1 MSDKK
6 FHALA
11 KKGDGALV
19 RSGSVW
25 TYPGAE
31 MDRSGTNLRLPVEY
45 VTDAEVQEAL
55 GAGHLTASVH
65 GLDGQVAAVRVAKD
79 GEGPT
84 AIPMTMVGTSE
95 AGTELP
101 PNSRPTHDA
110 AKATP
115 AEIEGD
121 KLGPPPPPPEAK
133 ATPTTG
139 GRK

>member
-1 MSDKK
+1 LSAAVGGFDGDKSWLTRIST
-6 FHALA
+6 HL
-11 KKGDGALV
+11 
-19 RSGSVW
+19 R
-25 TYPGAE
+25 
-31 MDRSGTNLRLPVEY
+31 RRGTNLRLPVEY

-65 GLDGQVAAVRVAKD
+65 GFDGQAHGVRIAKD
-79 GEGPT
+79 ANFPNALT
-84 AIPMTMVGTSE
+84 LATVGTSE

-115 AEIEGD
+115 KEIEED

-133 ATPTTG
+133 ATPTIG